1 MAVTAPP
8 ASSHIARRTM
18 QANRRVNTG
27 PERRVRSELHHMGLR
42 FRKDMRL
49 DLEGGRVRPDIVF
62 TRAKVA
68 VFVDGCYWHSCPQ
81 HGARPKAN
89 AEFWSAKLTRNV
101 ARDRRADDVLA
112 AAGWTVLRV
121 WEHEEP
127 TQAARRIHRT
137 LTGDEGMRGVR
148 DHAGGT
154 APDGTLAR

>member
-1 MAVTAPP
+1 MAVIVPP
-8 ASSHIARRTM
+8 ASSHTARRTM

-27 PERRVRSELHHMGLR
+27 PERRVRSVLHHMGLR

-62 TRAKVA
+62 TRAKIA

-89 AEFWSAKLTRNV
+89 AEFWSAKLARNV
-101 ARDRRADDVLA
+101 ARDRRADDVLD

-127 TQAARRIHRT
+127 SQAACRIH
-137 LTGDEGMRGVR
+137 LALAGDEGAPGAR
-148 DHAGGT
+148 DRSGGA
-154 APDGTLAR
+154 APHGTPAR